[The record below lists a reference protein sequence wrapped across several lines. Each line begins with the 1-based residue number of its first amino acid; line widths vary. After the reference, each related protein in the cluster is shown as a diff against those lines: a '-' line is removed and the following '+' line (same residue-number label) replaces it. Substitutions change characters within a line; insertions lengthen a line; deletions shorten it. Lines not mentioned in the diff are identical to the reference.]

1 MSEVRDNLLYT
12 DNNSWVEIKDGKAK
26 FGLTDFSQNEL
37 GDLVYV
43 ELPAV
48 GTEVK
53 MNDEI
58 GALESVKSVEPVY
71 APVSG
76 KIIEINSK
84 VAENPKIANA
94 SPYGDGWFAVIE
106 LSDPS
111 EKDELLSAEQY
122 RGKIV

>member
-53 MNDEI
+53 MGDEI
-58 GALESVKSVEPVY
+58 GALESVKSVEPIY

-76 KIIEINSK
+76 KIAEINKK
-84 VAENPKIANA
+84 VTDNPKTANA

-106 LSDPS
+106 MTVPS
-111 EKDELLSAEQY
+111 EKDGLLSAEQY
-122 RGKIV
+122 RQKIA